1 MRIQFGNNTPIHEEN
16 KEKEVEEMECLSDS
30 VDHLRNNAEN
40 FQWLSIAAAGKNKV
54 RIKKLYLKILFKELT
69 LSKNKCI

>member
-40 FQWLSIAAAGKNKV
+40 FQWLSITAAGKNKV
-54 RIKKLYLKILFKELT
+54 RIKKLYLL
-69 LSKNKCI
+69 LSSDSIFLLKT

>member
-40 FQWLSIAAAGKNKV
+40 FQWLSIAVAGKNKV
-54 RIKKLYLKILFKELT
+54 RIKKLYLL
-69 LSKNKCI
+69 LSSDSINLL